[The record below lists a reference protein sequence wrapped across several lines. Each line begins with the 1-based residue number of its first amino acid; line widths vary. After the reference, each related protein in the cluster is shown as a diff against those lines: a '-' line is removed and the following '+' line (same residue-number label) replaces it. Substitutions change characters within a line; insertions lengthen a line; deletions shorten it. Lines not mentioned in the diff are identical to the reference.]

1 MGPVTFVER
10 QIAHVWFA
18 SMVGIAALFPLE
30 WYLKLDT
37 LTLSPITT
45 EVYKWRDGSGNW
57 HITGVPPETG
67 TQYETLRYDSD
78 QNILPLAPTS
88 E

>member
-1 MGPVTFVER
+1 MWRVLLGVCLLV
-10 QIAHVWFA
+10 V
-18 SMVGIAALFPLE
+18 VIAAYFYVFDRERLE
-30 WYLKLDT
+30 YHLNGT
-37 LTLSPITT
+37 PLTLSPITT